1 MRLENKVEK
10 KIEVEKRNYDGEKI
24 YLDGKKRSFEY
35 KRE

>member
-10 KIEVEKRNYDGEKI
+10 KIEVEKRNYDGD
-24 YLDGKKRSFEY
+24 LDGKKRSFEY